1 MNNEI
6 EKLVERLN
14 EAYDKIEKLEYRV
27 VELENKIKDLKK
39 PLNIVDQEVILTTD
53 SGMQYIGTNEDSIK
67 MYLA

>member
-27 VELENKIKDLKK
+27 VELENIVKKIDTLVLK
-39 PLNIVDQEVILTTD
+39 NYTIQ
-53 SGMQYIGTNEDSIK
+53 
-67 MYLA
+67 

>member
-27 VELENKIKDLKK
+27 VELENKIKYECVLKT
-39 PLNIVDQEVILTTD
+39 Q
-53 SGMQYIGTNEDSIK
+53 
-67 MYLA
+67 